1 MISSDVISL
10 GLVPLIFPCQF
21 CCRVMILAI
30 SFLTG
35 ILLLAHS
42 SFSACKLH
50 TTGFA
55 YVDFLLSV
63 NAVFYTATV

>member
-1 MISSDVISL
+1 MIPSDVISL

-30 SFLTG
+30 SCLFLRE
-35 ILLLAHS
+35 
-42 SFSACKLH
+42 FSACKLYA
-50 TTGFA
+50 TGFA
-55 YVDFLLSV
+55 YVDFLLSMHIV